1 MVELVYLSSSEGTFV
16 NKFSASIWEQNVPL
30 ALSFFFFIP
39 MRQSLYNSLSKKRKN
54 TEAKSINLT
63 FMYIDDVLSIIQTL
77 RTGLY

>member
-1 MVELVYLSSSEGTFV
+1 MFPSPYRFLFL
-16 NKFSASIWEQNVPL
+16 
-30 ALSFFFFIP
+30 FIP
-39 MRQSLYNSLSKKRKN
+39 MSLYNSLSKKRKIN